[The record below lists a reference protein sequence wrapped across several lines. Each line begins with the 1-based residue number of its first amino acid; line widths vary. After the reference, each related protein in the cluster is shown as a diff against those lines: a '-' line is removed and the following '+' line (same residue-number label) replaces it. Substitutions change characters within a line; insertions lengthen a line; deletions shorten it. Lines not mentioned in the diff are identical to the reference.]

1 MPRRRRRSEAVADI
15 DAQVMQQR
23 RRRWLVLL
31 TAACAVVGLC
41 AAAYWWLYARHYE
54 QTDDAYVAGD
64 LVDVMSQVSGTV
76 VAIVADETDYV
87 RSGQELVRL
96 DSTDAEI
103 ALHEAEEQLART
115 VRQVRTV
122 FTNRGQLEAIAAERR
137 ADLSKAQ
144 ADLERRGNLTGSGAV
159 SSEEVAHARE
169 AVNAAREALA
179 AAQQNLAAGVALIG
193 RTGVADHPDV
203 QAAGTAVE
211 RAWLAYRRTSVRA
224 PVSGYVAKRT
234 VQLGQRIAPGNP
246 LLAIVPLERLRV
258 DANFREV
265 QLTHMRIGQP
275 VTVVADLYGGRVQY
289 RGTVAG
295 LGMGTGAAFALLPA
309 QNATGNWIKVVQ
321 RVAVRIALDPRQLTA
336 HPLRIGL
343 SMHARVDVRDD
354 SGQQLARAPRQEPLL
369 TTSAYHVD
377 RQEITARIGRIVSEN
392 AGAPEATR
400 RVAQRVR
407 SGGPARKTRQPDSVR
422 QQPVEPQP
430 LQHPPVQPSG
440 QSAALRPRRHST

>member
-1 MPRRRRRSEAVADI
+1 MDAQVMHRRRRRG
-15 DAQVMQQR
+15 
-23 RRRWLVLL
+23 LVLL

-76 VAIVADETDYV
+76 VSIVADETDYV

-122 FTNRGQLEAIAAERR
+122 FTNREQLEAIAAERR
-137 ADLSKAQ
+137 AELSKAR
-144 ADLERRGNLTGSGAV
+144 ADLERRGNLTDSGAV

-203 QAAGTAVE
+203 QAAATAVE
-211 RAWLAYRRTSVRA
+211 RAWLAYRRTSVGA
-224 PVSGYVAKRT
+224 PVSGYVAKRS

-275 VTVVADLYGGRVQY
+275 VTIVADLYGGRVEY

-321 RVAVRIALDPRQLTA
+321 RVAVRVALDPQQLTA

-354 SGQQLARAPRQEPLL
+354 SGQQLARAPRQEPVL
-369 TTSAYHVD
+369 TTSAYNVD
-377 RQEITARIGRIVSEN
+377 RREITARIEQIVSDNER
-392 AGAPEATR
+392 APEATR

-407 SGGPARKTRQPDSVR
+407 SGSPHKTGQPDSVHR
-422 QQPVEPQP
+422 QPVQRPP
-430 LQHPPVQPSG
+430 LERPPLERPPLERPPAQSSG
-440 QSAALRPRRHST
+440 QSAALRPRRAST

>member
-1 MPRRRRRSEAVADI
+1 M
-15 DAQVMQQR
+15 MQRR

-31 TAACAVVGLC
+31 TAACAAVGLG
-41 AAAYWWLYARHYE
+41 AGAYWWLYARHYE

-76 VAIVADETDYV
+76 VSIVPDETDYV
-87 RSGQELVRL
+87 QAGQELVRL

-103 ALHEAEEQLART
+103 ALHEAEQQLART

-122 FTNRGQLEAIAAERR
+122 FTNREQLEAIVAERR
-137 ADLSKAQ
+137 ADLGKAR
-144 ADLERRGNLTGSGAV
+144 ADLNRRGNLTDSGAV

-169 AVNAAREALA
+169 AVDAARDALA
-179 AAQQNLAAGVALIG
+179 AAEQNLAAGVALIG
-193 RTGVADHPDV
+193 RTGVGDHPDV
-203 QAAGTAVE
+203 QAAATAVE
-211 RAWLAYRRTSVRA
+211 RAWLVYRRTSVRA
-224 PVSGYVAKRT
+224 PVSGYVAKRS

-275 VTVVADLYGGRVQY
+275 VTIVADLYGGRVEY

-321 RVAVRIALDPRQLTA
+321 RVPVRIALDLQQLTA

-354 SGQQLARAPRQEPLL
+354 SGWQLARAPRQEPVL
-369 TTSAYHVD
+369 TTSVYNVD
-377 RQEITARIGRIVSEN
+377 RREITARIERIVSEN
-392 AGAPEATR
+392 ERVPETTR
-400 RVAQRVR
+400 RVAQRAR
-407 SGGPARKTRQPDSVR
+407 SGAPLHETDQPDAVHRQPL
-422 QQPVEPQP
+422 QPQP
-430 LQHPPVQPSG
+430 LQHPPVQSSG
-440 QSAALRPRRHST
+440 QSAALRPRRPST